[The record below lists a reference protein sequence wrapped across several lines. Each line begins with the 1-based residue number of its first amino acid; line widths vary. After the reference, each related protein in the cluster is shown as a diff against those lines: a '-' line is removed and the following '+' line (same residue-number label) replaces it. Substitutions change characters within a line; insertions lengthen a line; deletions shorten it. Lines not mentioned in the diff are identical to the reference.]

1 MWLRTGRERRSLAAA
16 AAAVAALAM
25 GGCAADYV
33 EGDTS
38 SILLLIENI
47 ADGTPQLSDV
57 RGTGGAIVN
66 CQVEMTVSARP
77 KNPISTVGP
86 SEDVRLNRYTVTYR
100 RADGRSQEGI
110 DVPFAISGNTTAFVE
125 SGGTS
130 TTTLAVDLVRHQA
143 KLEAPLMNITGLQ
156 VVTMYAD
163 ISIFGRTISG
173 KNVTSSGSIQV
184 TFADF
189 ADGTTTCE
197 G

>member
-1 MWLRTGRERRSLAAA
+1 
-16 AAAVAALAM
+16 VAALGM

-38 SILLLIENI
+38 SVLLIMESI

-57 RGTGGAIVN
+57 RGTGGSIVN
-66 CQVEMTVSARP
+66 CQIEVTLSARP
-77 KNPISTVGP
+77 KNPTGPVGP
-86 SEDVRLNRYTVTYR
+86 SEDIRINRYTVTYR

-110 DVPFAISGNTTAFVE
+110 DVPFAISGNTTVLVE
-125 SGGTS
+125 AGGTQA
-130 TTTLAVDLVRHQA
+130 TALAVDLVRHQA

-156 VVTMYAD
+156 VVTMFAD
-163 ISIFGRTISG
+163 IAVFGRTVSG

-189 ADGTTTCE
+189 ADGTDTCE
-197 G
+197 S